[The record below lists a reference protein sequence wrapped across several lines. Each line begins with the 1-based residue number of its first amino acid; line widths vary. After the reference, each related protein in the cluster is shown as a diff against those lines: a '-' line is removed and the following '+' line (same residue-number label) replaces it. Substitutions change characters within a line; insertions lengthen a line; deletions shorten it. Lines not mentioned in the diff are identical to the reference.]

1 MHSMLITYKEK
12 NLFLIISYELP
23 IKIKLDIILNL
34 ENRIGLILY

>member
-34 ENRIGLILY
+34 ENQIGLILY

>member
-34 ENRIGLILY
+34 ENLIGLILY

>member
-1 MHSMLITYKEK
+1 MHSMLIAYKEK